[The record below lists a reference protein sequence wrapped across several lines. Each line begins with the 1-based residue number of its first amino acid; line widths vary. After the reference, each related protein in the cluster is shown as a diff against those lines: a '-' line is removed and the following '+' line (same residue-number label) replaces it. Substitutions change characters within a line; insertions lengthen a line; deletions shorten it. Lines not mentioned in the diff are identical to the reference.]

1 MDFRFTPEQE
11 QFREHVRAFIRDEVP
26 PEMIAEIQAAADG
39 SASEAGREF
48 KRLLGQ
54 KGLLGISWPEEYG
67 GGGKPLLYQFI
78 LTEELGYHGLPYG
91 GLSLTSVGPT
101 LFRAGTEE
109 QRQQYLGGILSGEYE
124 FALGYSEPSAGTDL
138 GSLQTRAVADGDDYV
153 INGQKIYTSAAHY
166 STHIWL
172 AARTDANEPKHRGV
186 SLMIVPLD
194 SPGITIRPLWTM
206 GDGRTNEVFFE
217 DVRIPRD
224 NLVGEENRGFY
235 VVAMALDYERAA
247 VAPISPLQRSLD
259 ELSRFTR
266 DTSRNGAPLAEDPVV
281 RRKLAEL
288 AVEVDVLRLFSY
300 RNAWMIENEL
310 VPTKEASIAKVWS
323 SELAQRMSAVALE
336 IMGPR
341 GQLKG
346 GSKWA
351 YLQGRFERMY
361 RQTPL
366 MRFGAGTNEIQ
377 RNIIAQRGLGLPR

>member
-39 SASEAGREF
+39 SASDAGREF

-138 GSLQTRAVADGDDYV
+138 GSLQTRAVAAGDDYV

>member
-26 PEMIAEIQAAADG
+26 AEMIAEIQGAADG
-39 SASEAGREF
+39 SASDAGREF

-54 KGLLGISWPEEYG
+54 KGLLGISWPREYG

-109 QRQQYLGGILSGEYE
+109 QRQQYLAGILNGEFE

-217 DVRIPRD
+217 DVRVPRE

-247 VAPISPLQRSLD
+247 VAPISPLKRSLD
-259 ELSRFTR
+259 ELTQFAR
-266 DTSRNGAPLAEDPVV
+266 DTSRNGTGPLRRSRRAPPA
-281 RRKLAEL
+281 RRA
-288 AVEVDVLRLFSY
+288 
-300 RNAWMIENEL
+300 
-310 VPTKEASIAKVWS
+310 
-323 SELAQRMSAVALE
+323 
-336 IMGPR
+336 
-341 GQLKG
+341 
-346 GSKWA
+346 
-351 YLQGRFERMY
+351 GR
-361 RQTPL
+361 
-366 MRFGAGTNEIQ
+366 
-377 RNIIAQRGLGLPR
+377 